1 MGTFLLFFFVIIIIS
16 ENHRSMQESIRS
28 LEEHVFMAEEKKAEA
43 KKGMVAEFMDFL
55 MKYQVIG
62 LAVAF
67 IIGAAA
73 SKMVTAAVT
82 DIIMPIVAVLIPGGD
97 WRTQVL
103 QVGPIKF
110 LLGDFVGAV
119 IDFLIIALVVFIIV
133 KFMMKEDATVKR

>member
-1 MGTFLLFFFVIIIIS
+1 
-16 ENHRSMQESIRS
+16 
-28 LEEHVFMAEEKKAEA
+28 MAEEKQPEV

-73 SKMVTAAVT
+73 TKMVTAAVT
-82 DIIMPIVAVLIPGGD
+82 DIIMPVIAVLIPGGD

-119 IDFLIIALVVFIIV
+119 IDFVIIALVVFLIV
-133 KFMMKEDATVKR
+133 KFMMKEDATKKR